1 MIGQCGIIIL
11 VYQRQYLVPGQSFEN
26 YWSMCHHHF
35 GVSETISCSW
45 PVDFCSNWSKL
56 GTIYSA
62 KTGTSAK
69 NVKRPHLCGLTQ
81 RTFLILDYRPAFFLN
96 GKNTHHSENA
106 KFYRYDVREL
116 YIEHWSLSVVEWKR
130 YFNSDLISR
139 VGHLFFSKQCSVL
152 SVLFRSL

>member
-1 MIGQCGIIIL
+1 MENTRQVISEAKVLKRIGQCGIIL
-11 VYQRQYLVPGQSFEN
+11 VYQRQYLVPGR
-26 YWSMCHHHF
+26 W
-35 GVSETISCSW
+35 I
-45 PVDFCSNWSKL
+45 FCSNWSKL

-139 VGHLFFSKQCSVL
+139 VGHPFFSKQCSVL